1 MSAPQANEAEKNIE
15 IWKVKKLIKRLE
27 QARGNGTS
35 MISLIIR
42 ESTSPMLERIR
53 VCADSLRGT
62 APKDQVSRA
71 ARMLAEEFVR
81 SENVSADTFL
91 INLGHCI
98 QHQIPSQPIVG
109 PVSHHIHSAASQ
121 ALQQSTS
128 QRSCRLLR

>member
-42 ESTSPMLERIR
+42 ELASRPSWHLGRGRTG
-53 VCADSLRGT
+53 ADSFRVA

-81 SENVSADTFL
+81 SRKVPADPNAD
-91 INLGHCI
+91 NLRVLR
-98 QHQIPSQPIVG
+98 P
-109 PVSHHIHSAASQ
+109 
-121 ALQQSTS
+121 TS
-128 QRSCRLLR
+128 SPE